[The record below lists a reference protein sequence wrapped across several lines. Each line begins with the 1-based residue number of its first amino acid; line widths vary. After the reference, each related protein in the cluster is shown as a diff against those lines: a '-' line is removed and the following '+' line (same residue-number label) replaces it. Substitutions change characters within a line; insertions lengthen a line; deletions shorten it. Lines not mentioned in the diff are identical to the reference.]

1 MAQQLINIGTSA
13 NDGTGDSLRAAFDKA
28 NDNFNELYA
37 AGAAGSNLDLSDND
51 IGVKTSDANG
61 GIRLVPNGTGT
72 VSVQDDSLTIASAR
86 TIASQTGNAGDVA
99 GMICWDANYVYVC
112 TADYDGST
120 AIWKRAALAW

>member
-13 NDGTGDSLRAAFDKA
+13 NDGTGDSLRSAFDKA

-37 AGAAGSNLDLSDND
+37 AGAAGSNLDLTDND
-51 IGVKTSDANG
+51 IGVKTADANG

-86 TIASQTGNAGDVA
+86 TIASQVGVSGDVT
-99 GMICWDANYVYVC
+99 GMIAWDANYVYVC
-112 TADYDGST
+112 TADYDGV
-120 AIWKRAALAW
+120 ANIWKRAALAW

>member
-1 MAQQLINIGTSA
+1 MAQQLINIGTDA

-37 AGAAGSNLDLSDND
+37 AGAAGSNLDLSNND
-51 IGVKTSDANG
+51 VGVKTADSDG
-61 GIRLVPNGTGT
+61 GIRLVPNGSGT
-72 VSVQDDSLTIASAR
+72 VSVQDDSLTVASPR
-86 TIASQTGNAGDVA
+86 TVASQTGIAGDTA
-99 GMICWDANYVYVC
+99 GMICWDANYVYIC

>member
-1 MAQQLINIGTSA
+1 MPKQLINIGSSA

-28 NDNFNELYA
+28 NGNFNELYA
-37 AGAAGSNLDLSDND
+37 VSTAGSNLDLSNND
-51 IGVKTSDANG
+51 VGVKAADSNG
-61 GIRLVPNGTGT
+61 GIRLVPNGSGT
-72 VSVQDDSLTIASAR
+72 VSVQDDSLTVASPR
-86 TIASQTGNAGDVA
+86 TVASQTGSASDTA

>member
-51 IGVKTSDANG
+51 IGVKTSDADG

>member
-1 MAQQLINIGTSA
+1 MAQQLINIGADA

-37 AGAAGSNLDLSDND
+37 AGAAGSNLDLSNND
-51 IGVKTSDANG
+51 VGVKAADTDG
-61 GIRLVPNGTGT
+61 GIRLVPNGSGT
-72 VSVQDDSLTIASAR
+72 VSVQDDSLTIASPR
-86 TIASQTGNAGDVA
+86 TVASQTGIAGDIA
-99 GMICWDANYVYVC
+99 GMICWDANYVYIC

>member
-51 IGVKTSDANG
+51 IGVKTSDTDG
-61 GIRLVPNGTGT
+61 GIRLVPNGSGI
-72 VSVQDDSLTIASAR
+72 VSVQDDSLTVASAR
-86 TIASQTGNAGDVA
+86 TVASQVGNAGDVA

>member
-51 IGVKTSDANG
+51 IGVKTSDADG

-72 VSVQDDSLTIASAR
+72 VSVQDDSLTIASSR
-86 TIASQTGNAGDVA
+86 TIASQTGTAGDVA

>member
-51 IGVKTSDANG
+51 IGVKTSDADG

-72 VSVQDDSLTIASAR
+72 VSVQDASLTIASAR
-86 TIASQTGNAGDVA
+86 TIASQTGTAGDVA
-99 GMICWDANYVYVC
+99 GMICWDASYVYVC